1 MAEFSWVL
9 SAHPLHSNSSV
20 SVGWIFFSVLIVGLP
35 LYACTGQYNG
45 LTRYVGSAA
54 LYRLGARNALLVVAL
69 ISIGVITPWPS
80 PPTNSWI
87 LLWLILTALT
97 GAFRF
102 ALRDLLLSMRSTQH
116 KKQLRVAIYGA
127 GEAGA
132 QLAAAL
138 RLAGNH
144 KIITFLDDN
153 PAYWSRSIN
162 GIAIRPPQI
171 LFELE
176 ESIDQV
182 LLAIPSLPRSE
193 RRRIVDLLRVESQFC
208 RYPLLMI
215 LLLDAP
221 ALIH

>member
-1 MAEFSWVL
+1 M
-9 SAHPLHSNSSV
+9 
-20 SVGWIFFSVLIVGLP
+20 IFFSVLIVGLRFTR
-35 LYACTGQYNG
+35 TGQYNG

-162 GIAIRPPQI
+162 SVAIRPPQI

-182 LLAIPSLPRSE
+182 LLYSLPRSE
-193 RRRIVDLLRVESQFC
+193 EDALLISYRVEESQYY

-215 LLLDAP
+215 LLRVAL